1 MPGVFKAITSVF
13 SAPKVPAPQII
24 SSPAIDTSL
33 SDKESQDALTEES
46 KRRAAATGSSGNIVS
61 SLTKAVDDL
70 SSTSKKSTLLGG

>member
-1 MPGVFKAITSVF
+1 MPSIFKAITGIF
-13 SAPKVPAPQII
+13 SAPKVATPQVV

-33 SDKESQDALTEES
+33 SDKESQDALTEER